1 MNNGTQIAGSRN
13 DKASRII
20 VYVILIIWAL
30 LCIFPVYWMLTFSLK
45 TNAEIFGENVVG
57 LPREW
62 VWENYSRAF
71 HTGNMPRYFLNSL
84 IVAVSSKDDV
94 EVAGED
100 TRLYPG
106 DTVVI
111 ASDRDKVAEVRAT
124 IREL

>member
-84 IVAVSSKDDV
+84 ILSSYNYFFKTSFFTYFSIYSSKN
-94 EVAGED
+94 
-100 TRLYPG
+100 YS
-106 DTVVI
+106 I
-111 ASDRDKVAEVRAT
+111 KF
-124 IREL
+124 